1 MQVESAAITDIS
13 YDEAHEKLFVR
24 LEDGQQLMYVGV
36 PPTVHRCFAEAEQK
50 ATFLSREIHDCY
62 PYNLLPA

>member
-13 YDEAHEKLFVR
+13 YDEQHEKLFVR

-36 PPTVHRCFAEAEQK
+36 PPTVHRSFAEAESK
-50 ATFLSREIHDCY
+50 GRFLSREIHDCY